1 MILLIAFAF
10 LAGIITILSPCI
22 LPVLPIILSST
33 ADSSGKWRP
42 LGVVVGFVMSFTF
55 FTLFLSTIV
64 AASGISADA
73 LRFISVFVIGLFG
86 LSLLVPQAQIV
97 MERLMS
103 RMSSLAPNT
112 RVHSGFL
119 GGVVIGLS
127 LGLLWTPCVGPIL
140 ASVIS
145 LAITGTV
152 TLDAA
157 AITLA
162 YALGTSIPMFII
174 MAAGGRALQRVPW
187 LVRNTARI
195 QKAFGVVMILTAMA
209 IVFNLDRQFQTWVL
223 RTFPSYGVGL
233 TKIEDNELVREQLG
247 VQNGP
252 SLPIPRGA
260 SMADI
265 ELPRGPFAP
274 DLTAGGEW
282 FNVSGVPNLS
292 QDAPLASL
300 RGRVVIVDFWTY
312 SCINCQR
319 TIPYLNKWYEKY
331 KDQGLVIIGVHSPEF
346 EFEKNPDNVAQ
357 ALEDFGIKYPVVQ
370 DNDFATWRSYDN
382 RYWPAKYIVDHTG
395 AIRYSHFGEG
405 AYDETERV
413 IQKLLQEAG
422 AENVSSDVS
431 NPAAGQNYARTHEK
445 YLGYGRIEGFASPE
459 QIANNVD
466 STYSHPTTLGEDEV
480 SYEGAWN
487 VMSEYAHPQAGST
500 LDINFE
506 AREVY
511 LVMRSK
517 SGSSRV
523 RVTVDGKVQ
532 AAGASVIDGIVTVN
546 KDTLYKLVK
555 LPEAGRHILRL
566 EFLDD
571 DTEVFAFTFG

>member
-1 MILLIAFAF
+1 MVV
-10 LAGIITILSPCI
+10 

-112 RVHSGFL
+112 RVHSGFM

-209 IVFNLDRQFQTWVL
+209 IVFNLDRQFHTCGL

-233 TKIEDNELVREQLG
+233 MRIEDYGSVRE
-247 VQNGP
+247 
-252 SLPIPRGA
+252 
-260 SMADI
+260 
-265 ELPRGPFAP
+265 
-274 DLTAGGEW
+274 
-282 FNVSGVPNLS
+282 
-292 QDAPLASL
+292 
-300 RGRVVIVDFWTY
+300 
-312 SCINCQR
+312 
-319 TIPYLNKWYEKY
+319 
-331 KDQGLVIIGVHSPEF
+331 
-346 EFEKNPDNVAQ
+346 
-357 ALEDFGIKYPVVQ
+357 
-370 DNDFATWRSYDN
+370 
-382 RYWPAKYIVDHTG
+382 
-395 AIRYSHFGEG
+395 
-405 AYDETERV
+405 
-413 IQKLLQEAG
+413 
-422 AENVSSDVS
+422 
-431 NPAAGQNYARTHEK
+431 
-445 YLGYGRIEGFASPE
+445 
-459 QIANNVD
+459 
-466 STYSHPTTLGEDEV
+466 
-480 SYEGAWN
+480 
-487 VMSEYAHPQAGST
+487 
-500 LDINFE
+500 
-506 AREVY
+506 
-511 LVMRSK
+511 
-517 SGSSRV
+517 
-523 RVTVDGKVQ
+523 
-532 AAGASVIDGIVTVN
+532 
-546 KDTLYKLVK
+546 
-555 LPEAGRHILRL
+555 
-566 EFLDD
+566 
-571 DTEVFAFTFG
+571 